1 MSMSV
6 KGRAFTASHEAI
18 YLYTYRDSGGVLTDG
33 VGNTA
38 MAGIRAPK
46 PGGRI
51 PLKQALHEF
60 KINLKKYNDRVNRA
74 IKNHPLKQH
83 EEDALTSFDMNT
95 GAIFKGTV
103 DDKINRGDISG
114 AMATLQRYIHDN
126 GKVLNGLVK
135 RRKEEA
141 QIFLTGNY
149 PNRMIL
155 VKESPMDKGRM
166 VNAASLP
173 WDNEP
178 EAIEIKEPLKPP
190 PLPTPNPHR
199 GSGNFLIDL
208 FWRPVVWFI
217 KGFWS

>member
-1 MSMSV
+1 MAVSV

-18 YLYTYRDSGGVLTDG
+18 YLYTYRDPGGVLTDG

-51 PLKQALHEF
+51 TLDQALHEY
-60 KINLKKYNDRVNRA
+60 KINLKKYNDRVLKA
-74 IKNHPLKQH
+74 IKNHPLVQH
-83 EEDALTSFDMNT
+83 EEDALTSFDLNT
-95 GAIFKGTV
+95 GAIFSGTV
-103 DDKINRGDISG
+103 DDKLNQGDISA
-114 AMATLQRYIHDN
+114 AMATLRRYIHDN

-135 RRKEEA
+135 RRNDEA
-141 QIFLTGNY
+141 QMFLTGAY
-149 PNRMIL
+149 PNRPIL
-155 VKESPMDKGRM
+155 LKESPMSKGRL

-173 WDNEP
+173 WDDALQP
-178 EAIEIKEPLKPP
+178 LTIEGPLEVP
-190 PLPTPNPHR
+190 PLPTRNPER

-208 FWRPVVWFI
+208 VWRPIAWFV